1 MDTIELLIK
10 ILAPILI
17 ILEIRKTN
25 LEVKVLGLEL
35 KAKIKDSNK
44 GGDE

>member
-1 MDTIELLIK
+1 MDKVEWLMSV
-10 ILAPILI
+10 LATILI

-25 LEVKVLGLEL
+25 LEVKVLKLEL

>member
-35 KAKIKDSNK
+35 KAKIKDSQT
-44 GGDE
+44 GEDD

>member
-1 MDTIELLIK
+1 MDTIELLTK

-25 LEVKVLGLEL
+25 LEVKVLRLEV
-35 KAKIKDSNK
+35 KSENQGFTKR
-44 GGDE
+44 